1 MHKVVKMTGPLIN
14 KFLLVVDDDPG
25 MLRALEKVLHGEGA
39 TVTCLAR
46 ADDAIELLTRR
57 QNRFDL
63 IITDLKMPFVTGATF
78 VYAVNQVFPDL
89 PIIVLTAFGSP
100 DVKAAC
106 EEHGAVAFLEKPV
119 DTAQLIAA
127 IALTL
132 APPQAKLKAD
142 KPAAE

>member
-1 MHKVVKMTGPLIN
+1 MHKVAKMTGPLLN

-63 IITDLKMPFVTGATF
+63 IITDLQMPFVTGATF

-89 PIIVLTAFGSP
+89 PIIVLTSFGSP

-106 EEHGAVAFLEKPV
+106 EEQGAVAFLEKPV

-132 APPQAKLKAD
+132 APPQAELKAD
-142 KPAAE
+142 KPADE